1 MSNGYD
7 ADFIL
12 FVVQVSKRRR
22 SCRGPDILSNNV
34 EYYVA
39 FSTYNWSQFLSIS
52 TNEISADFRLCR
64 VMCIGKEGT
73 PGGCKSQVPHLI
85 DILLTIFYF
94 NTDHLNIVVFIDFYL
109 FSAWRV

>member
-1 MSNGYD
+1 MQILTFCCSGVKEERELQRTRYIVLQCGYY
-7 ADFIL
+7 L
-12 FVVQVSKRRR
+12 
-22 SCRGPDILSNNV
+22 
-34 EYYVA
+34 A

-94 NTDHLNIVVFIDFYL
+94 NADHLNIVVFIDFYL

>member
-1 MSNGYD
+1 MMQILTFCCSGVKEERELQRTRYIVLQCGYY
-7 ADFIL
+7 L
-12 FVVQVSKRRR
+12 
-22 SCRGPDILSNNV
+22 
-34 EYYVA
+34 A

-52 TNEISADFRLCR
+52 TIEISADFRSMSGD
-64 VMCIGKEGT
+64 VKFIGKEGT

-94 NTDHLNIVVFIDFYL
+94 NADHLNIVVFIDFYL